1 MTDIHGGNIYS
12 REVKYDFS
20 ANINP
25 LGMPESAV
33 RAVTDSA
40 HLWERYP
47 DPNCTELVNALAQKY
62 SVTSGQL
69 AVGNGAADLIYRI
82 VNALKPRKCL
92 VTAPA
97 FSEYEK
103 ALSESGCKITY
114 YELCEE
120 DDFEVKEDICG
131 LIDENTDLVFIT
143 SPNNPTGRTV
153 SSDIIRKLLE
163 KCAENSCILVCDECF
178 IGFTD
183 HPSENTALRFI
194 NPSLIILNAFTKI
207 YAMPGLRLGYAV
219 CGSVAAAER
228 IRSTGQYW
236 SVSVPAQ
243 AAGIAALACEDYP
256 DKTRRLV
263 SEERE
268 FLVNALEGT
277 GIKVFRSD
285 ANFIL
290 VKTSSDLYNA
300 LLSEGILI
308 RCCSSYR
315 GLNEEY
321 FRIAVRTHE
330 ENVKLAEAVRRCVSG

>member
-25 LGMPESAV
+25 LGMPESV
-33 RAVTDSA
+33 RRAVTDSS
-40 HLWERYP
+40 HLWDRYP
-47 DPNCTELVNALAQKY
+47 DPHCTELADALARKY
-62 SVTSGQL
+62 SVTSGQI

-92 VTAPA
+92 VTSPA

-114 YELCEE
+114 YGLSEE

-178 IGFTD
+178 IGFTEN
-183 HPSENTALRFI
+183 PSNTAMRFI
-194 NPSLIILNAFTKI
+194 NPCLIVLNAFTKI

-219 CGSVAAAER
+219 CGNDSLAES
-228 IRSTGQYW
+228 IRNTGQFW

-256 DKTRRLV
+256 GKTRRLI
-263 SEERE
+263 SEERTY
-268 FLVNALEGT
+268 LANALESS
-277 GIKVFRSD
+277 GIKVFRSE

-290 VKTSSDLYNA
+290 VKTSFDLYRA

-308 RCCSSYR
+308 RKCSNYR
-315 GLNEEY
+315 GLNEKF

-330 ENVKLAEAVRRCVSG
+330 ENVILAEAVRRCISG